1 MYGRLAASLICS
13 FGALG
18 EGALWAQEDSLPTR
32 SSAATASGGVIS
44 YPPEFFTKFQP
55 TMALDM
61 ITRVPGFS
69 YDKGDTGVRGL
80 AGAGGNILIDG
91 QRPSTKS
98 LNLDDILRRI
108 STANVARIDIIR
120 GGAPGIDMQGQSIVA
135 NIIRKS
141 GATTSLAAELM
152 TKFYTD
158 DTPPARIARVE
169 GVRSGGALSLEGV
182 LHWRQDKDQTV
193 AGVGRLMRRDGN
205 GAPTSWGRFEADW
218 DRFVVGGNGAAEY
231 RAGPDFIRLS
241 LSGERDRQDRDDI
254 TSLTDRA
261 GAIIDETV
269 ATDYASD
276 EGAVSAEYE
285 RTFSSRLTLR
295 LMALESRE
303 RDNIVSTSTGTGL
316 HQVSKQKALSGESI
330 VRGSGTFGPTSR
342 LAIDGRI
349 ERTFNFLDAENS
361 LVHGG
366 VPVALPSANIR
377 VEERRI
383 DAEAAARWQMGS
395 GATLEAAMGF
405 ESSTIA
411 VEGDADRSRSLDFL
425 KPRLNLT
432 VAPGRDW
439 EVRLRAER
447 SVSQLDF
454 EDFASTASLDTG
466 TVNAGNPDLTPE
478 QAWLFETAI
487 ERRFWNRGALTLTLS
502 HSELSDVIDLVPIE
516 NRFDAPGNI
525 GDGTRQEAKLSG
537 TVPLDRFGMKGTLI
551 RFNATARRSRVT
563 DPVTL
568 ERRRISYQR
577 PFQGDLT
584 VIKELPSLR
593 SVITADFYAG
603 YRETSYRINEVRV
616 DHAST
621 DPLMKVSWNWTV
633 KPGTSLL
640 FLFENISFR
649 SRGRN
654 RTLFDGPRSAGRVI
668 SMERRT
674 AVMDP
679 FFLIR
684 LRKNL

>member
-1 MYGRLAASLICS
+1 MHGRLAASLICS

-18 EGALWAQEDSLPTR
+18 EGALMAQDDATPAQAPT
-32 SSAATASGGVIS
+32 ATEGGGIIS
-44 YPPEFFTKFQP
+44 YPPEFFVEYQP
-55 TMALDM
+55 SMALDM
-61 ITRVPGFS
+61 ITRVPGFT
-69 YDKGDTGVRGL
+69 YNKGDTAVRGL

-108 STANVARIDIIR
+108 PVANVARIDIIR

-135 NIIRKS
+135 NIIRRS

-158 DTPPARIARVE
+158 DTPPARIARIE
-169 GVRSGGALSLEGV
+169 GARAGSALSLEGV

-193 AGVGRLMRRDGN
+193 AGIGRLTRRDGS
-205 GAPTSWGRFEADW
+205 GTPTSWGRFEADW

-231 RAGPDFIRLS
+231 RSGPDFLRLS

-254 TSLTDRA
+254 SNLHDRS
-261 GAIIDETV
+261 GAAIDEIV
-269 ATDYASD
+269 ATDFSSD

-285 RTFSSRLTLR
+285 RTMSSRLTLR

-303 RDNIVSTSTGTGL
+303 RDRTVSTSTGTGV
-316 HQVSKQKALSGESI
+316 HQISNQKALSGESI
-330 VRGSGTFGPTSR
+330 VRTSGSYLPTET
-342 LAIDGRI
+342 LTIDGRI
-349 ERTFNFLDAENS
+349 ERTFNFLDAESS
-361 LVHGG
+361 LVRGG
-366 VPVALPSANIR
+366 VPVPLPSANIR
-377 VEERRI
+377 VEEKRI
-383 DAEAAARWQMGS
+383 DAEAAARLQLGK
-395 GATLEAAMGF
+395 GATLEAALGF
-405 ESSTIA
+405 ETSTIA

-432 VAPGRDW
+432 FAPALNW

-447 SVSQLDF
+447 IVSQLDF
-454 EDFASTASLDTG
+454 EDFASSASLDTG

-478 QAWLFETAI
+478 QSWLFESAI
-487 ERRFWNRGALTLTLS
+487 ERRFWGRGALTLTLS

-516 NRFDAPGNI
+516 DRFDAPGNI
-525 GDGTRQEAKLSG
+525 GSGIRQEARLSG
-537 TVPLDRFGMKGTLI
+537 TVPLDRLGLKGTLI

-584 VIKELPSLR
+584 VIKELPQLR

-640 FLFENISFR
+640 FLFENIAFR
-649 SRGRN
+649 SRGRD
-654 RTLFDGPRSAGRVI
+654 RTLFDGPRSTGQVI
-668 SMERRT
+668 GTERRN

-684 LRKNL
+684 LRKDL